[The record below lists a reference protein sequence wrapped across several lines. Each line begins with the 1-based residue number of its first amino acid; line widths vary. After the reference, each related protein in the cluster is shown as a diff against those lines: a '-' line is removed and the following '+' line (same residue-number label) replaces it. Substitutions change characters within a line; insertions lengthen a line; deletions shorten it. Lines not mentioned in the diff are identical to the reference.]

1 MPLRQYEQ
9 VRSQLSSVSWRDGG
23 LAIWEARMI
32 KSPAEVDRLRHS
44 AEVAGR
50 AQEKVREAAHPGVD
64 ELELGWL
71 LRRELLQPDGSEQ
84 DRIFINL
91 RAGRERYSMTD
102 TYPKSRQLRQGDL
115 LVCDTGIFLEGY
127 ASDTARVLSVGE
139 PSDVFSDVYNAIL
152 AAREAALGLVRPG
165 TPASAVY
172 DAVRG
177 AFNEAALPA
186 HIDMVGHGIGL
197 NLHEPPM
204 LAPGNDTPL
213 RENMVICIEPWVT
226 LADDQGV
233 LTIED
238 TFLVTGN
245 GYEQLTLR
253 NASEL
258 WRAGAAAA

>member
-1 MPLRQYEQ
+1 
-9 VRSQLSSVSWRDGG
+9 
-23 LAIWEARMI
+23 
-32 KSPAEVDRLRHS
+32 
-44 AEVAGR
+44 
-50 AQEKVREAAHPGVD
+50 
-64 ELELGWL
+64 
-71 LRRELLQPDGSEQ
+71 
-84 DRIFINL
+84 
-91 RAGRERYSMTD
+91 MTD